1 MSELNFHK
9 NLPIQTPPPQRL
21 LPLLQRLKEIYLLW
35 YGYYTT
41 LPKVHRHSLGQR
53 IDNLFIEIIE
63 FIAIASFL
71 SKEEKLPYVKVAI
84 RKTDT
89 LKVLL
94 MVLWETK
101 SLDNKKY
108 IALSVKIEEIGKML
122 GGWSGQITKSFEQAR
137 DKQNSPKKGEK

>member
-1 MSELNFHK
+1 M
-9 NLPIQTPPPQRL
+9 
-21 LPLLQRLKEIYLLW
+21 
-35 YGYYTT
+35 
-41 LPKVHRHSLGQR
+41 GQR

-71 SKEEKLPYVKVAI
+71 SKEEKLPYIKVSI

-122 GGWSGQITKSFEQAR
+122 GGWSGQIMKTFQQVQGK
-137 DKQNSPKKGEK
+137 

>member
-9 NLPIQTPPPQRL
+9 NLPLQTPPQRL
-21 LPLLQRLKEIYLLW
+21 LPLLQKLKEVYLLW

-71 SKEEKLPYVKVAI
+71 SKEEKLPYIKVAI

-122 GGWSGQITKSFEQAR
+122 GGWSGQIMKTFQQVQGK
-137 DKQNSPKKGEK
+137 